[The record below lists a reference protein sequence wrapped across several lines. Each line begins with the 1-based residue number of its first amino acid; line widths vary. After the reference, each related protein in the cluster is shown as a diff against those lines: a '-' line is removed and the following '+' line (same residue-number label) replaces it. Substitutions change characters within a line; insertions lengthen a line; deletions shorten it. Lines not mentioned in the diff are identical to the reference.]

1 MCRRSASWMRRCVLK
16 APALIKYGNKGNMT
30 KKEIDFT
37 CDKLIELKKAGQFRA
52 TWTTFD
58 QSVQLMAAGEV
69 VIQSMWSPAVA
80 AVRVKQIPCVY
91 APVNI
96 KDGKE
101 GYRGWCNGMGLM
113 KHLTGK
119 KLDAA
124 YEYMNWYMSGWQG
137 AFVSRYGYYSPV
149 PSTAKKFMTPAEY
162 TFWYEG
168 KPAPEPVT
176 DPYGVPMEVAGT
188 VRDGGSFVERVTNIS
203 CWNTLMDEVGLHEQA
218 LERLQGRLDPAVIN
232 NLPVDLAPT
241 GGVLDVSQRVFMA
254 VSRSMTSWL
263 YISPLMLVLVP
274 FFVLP
279 ILVVLVASVFET
291 DGFGGLIPT
300 FTLAN
305 YGTVLTSGLTY
316 NLYFETVKFTILT
329 WFFTLLLGFFVA
341 YFLVFHVRNP
351 LLAIGL
357 FLICTVPF
365 WTSNIIRMISWI
377 PLLGKEG
384 LINSALLHL
393 GLIREPLE
401 FLLYSGFAVVV
412 AYVHQ
417 LTIFMIVPIFN
428 SMARIDKRVVEA
440 AIDAGASRFDIMRLI
455 IVPLSKSGIAL
466 GSIFVASIVMG
477 DFFVTKVMS
486 GGGSASVVGAF
497 YEDISVLQYPGAAA
511 SAIILTVI
519 LLVMVSLILR
529 SVDIRKEITQ

>member
-1 MCRRSASWMRRCVLK
+1 
-16 APALIKYGNKGNMT
+16 
-30 KKEIDFT
+30 
-37 CDKLIELKKAGQFRA
+37 
-52 TWTTFD
+52 
-58 QSVQLMAAGEV
+58 MAA
-69 VIQSMWSPAVA
+69 
-80 AVRVKQIPCVY
+80 R
-91 APVNI
+91 
-96 KDGKE
+96 D
-101 GYRGWCNGMGLM
+101 
-113 KHLTGK
+113 
-119 KLDAA
+119 DA
-124 YEYMNWYMSGWQG
+124 SG
-137 AFVSRYGYYSPV
+137 
-149 PSTAKKFMTPAEY
+149 
-162 TFWYEG
+162 
-168 KPAPEPVT
+168 
-176 DPYGVPMEVAGT
+176 
-188 VRDGGSFVERVTNIS
+188 
-203 CWNTLMDEVGLHEQA
+203 
-218 LERLQGRLDPAVIN
+218 
-232 NLPVDLAPT
+232 
-241 GGVLDVSQRVFMA
+241 
-254 VSRSMTSWL
+254 WL
-263 YISPLMLVLVP
+263 YISPLMLVLLP
-274 FFVLP
+274 FFVAP
-279 ILVVLVASVFET
+279 ILVIFAASFMQS
-291 DGFGGLIPT
+291 DGFGGIIVNPT
-300 FTLAN
+300 LQN
-305 YGTVLTSGLTY
+305 YIDIFSSGLTL
-316 NLYFETVKFTILT
+316 NLYYETIK
-329 WFFTLLLGFFVA
+329 FTLLTWLFSLIIGFWVA
-341 YFLVFHVRNP
+341 YFLVFHIRNP

-357 FLICTVPF
+357 FLLCTVPF

-511 SAIILTVI
+511 SAIILTVV

-529 SVDIRKEITQ
+529 TVDIRKEITQ